1 MNVDV
6 EIYLSNIIKFFKENP
21 QDLWNLIPKDKEEE
35 FYLKVKEKAFDNYKK
50 ENEASLTQ
58 KQMIDI
64 CRELSDAEDRLNENL
79 NIDGVFLITKFG
91 NICLN

>member
-1 MNVDV
+1 MSVDV
-6 EIYLSNIIKFFKENP
+6 EIYMSNIMKFFRENP
-21 QDLWNLIPKDKEEE
+21 KDLLNLVPKNMEEK
-35 FYLKVKEKAFDNYKK
+35 FYVKVKETALSNYDGGK
-50 ENEASLTQ
+50 EVPLTQ